1 MNDIQQKCSV
11 RMGDVKVA
19 QMDTGE
25 SFGAGNIL
33 GNQMAGQFTNPDGGK
48 FLFRWLPPHPT
59 FILSLHCSITYNFLN
74 KKCRYYLQIFFDIL
88 LSIKK

>member
-1 MNDIQQKCSV
+1 MNDIQQKRSV

-25 SFGAGNIL
+25 SFGAGNII

-48 FLFRWLPPHPT
+48 FLFRWLTQRHS
-59 FILSLHCSITYNFLN
+59 FN
-74 KKCRYYLQIFFDIL
+74 L
-88 LSIKK
+88 L

>member
-1 MNDIQQKCSV
+1 MNDIQQKRSV

-48 FLFRWLPPHPT
+48 F
-59 FILSLHCSITYNFLN
+59 FL
-74 KKCRYYLQIFFDIL
+74 DG
-88 LSIKK
+88 